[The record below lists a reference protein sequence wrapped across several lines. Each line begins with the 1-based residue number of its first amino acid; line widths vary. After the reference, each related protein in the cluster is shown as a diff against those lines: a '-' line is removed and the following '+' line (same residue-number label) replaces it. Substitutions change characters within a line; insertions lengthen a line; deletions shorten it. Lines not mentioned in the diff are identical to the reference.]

1 MEYETII
8 LKKEGHIARL
18 TLNRPARLNAITM
31 QLIAEAQDAIKDVE
45 ADDNMRV
52 LIVTGAGRAFCAGGD
67 FRGDPNTP
75 GAIAV
80 DTDPSPAKYAQ
91 WVRSYTRGIPLALQN
106 LHCPTIAMINGVA
119 TGAGFSITQACDIR
133 IGVESARFSVAWTTR
148 GLVPAFGDTWL
159 LPRIVGTGRAAELI
173 LTARFMDAKEASD
186 IGFLN
191 KLVPADKL
199 EEETMALAEQIV
211 KGPPLALRLSKFNL
225 YKGFEVDFDSALG
238 LLAHTQSELFVSDDF
253 KESTRAFQEKRQP
266 VFKGH

>member
-1 MEYETII
+1 VEYETII
-8 LKKEGHIARL
+8 LKKEGHIARI
-18 TLNRPARLNAITM
+18 TFNRPARLNAMTM
-31 QLIAEAQDAIKDVE
+31 QLIAETGDAIRDVE
-45 ADDNMRV
+45 ADENIRV
-52 LIVTGAGRAFCAGGD
+52 LILTGAGRAFCAGGD

-91 WVRSYTRGIPLALQN
+91 WVRSYTSSIPLALQN

-119 TGAGFSITQACDIR
+119 TGAGFSMTQACDLR
-133 IGVESARFSVAWTTR
+133 IASENARFSVAWTTR

-159 LPRIVGTGRAAELI
+159 LPRIIGTGRAAELI
-173 LTARFMDAKEASD
+173 LTARFMDAQEARE

-211 KGPPLALRLSKFNL
+211 KGAPLALRLSKFNL